1 VVPVILAA
9 FSHQLWVATVASGL
23 AAAGHQGW
31 SANLY
36 TLTSDTMPRRFVS
49 SVVGMGGVVGGV
61 GGMFYAKL
69 VPFVLDRTHSYL
81 LLFAF
86 APAAYIAGWLAIH
99 VLLPRIEPA
108 VD

>member
-1 VVPVILAA
+1 
-9 FSHQLWVATVASGL
+9 
-23 AAAGHQGW
+23 
-31 SANLY
+31 
-36 TLTSDTMPRRFVS
+36 
-49 SVVGMGGVVGGV
+49 
-61 GGMFYAKL
+61 MFYAKL